1 MLKPALGQYTWV
13 LWGLVEEPPPSP
25 ANAGAR
31 HGSSLTVKVRATD
44 GSGNIQTA
52 QVTTV
57 LPDGASGYHTIQVT
71 LF

>member
-13 LWGLVEEPPPSP
+13 FLGLVREPPPSP

-52 QVTTV
+52 QVTKI
-57 LPDGASGYHTIQVT
+57 LPDGASGYHAIHVT
-71 LF
+71 VS